1 MTLKYWEMNVGWEEI
16 YRTFFARVYNKLFRP
31 PPLPLL
37 CLCVSLPLSLFLSLS
52 PSSFF
57 PRKNSE
63 SQFPTINCLQWGSY
77 KILGEGRTVM
87 NSTFYFET
95 PHMELPVFLLDL
107 LLLQLLTDNRH
118 SYQELGAAQRKGR
131 PGLIVEMPRE
141 LTLDPPRP
149 LSLILHQHAVAASP
163 KTRCSKAPHLRVCS
177 GSPESDRY
185 MDTNLQYSRDA
196 MRQLL
201 SWWGA
206 RSMMSTR
213 GIGKGV
219 QESGAASQGTC
230 RSNWNLWNREE
241 YSRSREPHTQSHQ
254 TRDHGRSGTLR
265 VFIVGVGEMRLGQAR
280 QSPECSV
287 RGTGFI
293 LVMPMIQGQ
302 EERQDQ
308 LDRTGYK
315 DSQD

>member
-1 MTLKYWEMNVGWEEI
+1 
-16 YRTFFARVYNKLFRP
+16 
-31 PPLPLL
+31 
-37 CLCVSLPLSLFLSLS
+37 
-52 PSSFF
+52 
-57 PRKNSE
+57 
-63 SQFPTINCLQWGSY
+63 
-77 KILGEGRTVM
+77 M

-149 LSLILHQHAVAASP
+149 LSLILHQHTVAASP

-201 SWWGA
+201 SW
-206 RSMMSTR
+206 
-213 GIGKGV
+213 
-219 QESGAASQGTC
+219 
-230 RSNWNLWNREE
+230 
-241 YSRSREPHTQSHQ
+241 
-254 TRDHGRSGTLR
+254 
-265 VFIVGVGEMRLGQAR
+265 
-280 QSPECSV
+280 
-287 RGTGFI
+287 
-293 LVMPMIQGQ
+293 
-302 EERQDQ
+302 
-308 LDRTGYK
+308 
-315 DSQD
+315 